1 MDTSN
6 THRAA
11 ADARSDQPTDELHEA
26 LAPPDLAFVRKY
38 IEPLC
43 RPLELYHRYSLVH
56 AERLPKT
63 GPVLLVCTHSFASYD
78 LVLLVLSVMQQTG
91 RLARALGHK
100 QLWFFHPIMSA
111 LSQRIGVVP
120 GTPDAG
126 HKLLAAGELVAV
138 APGGTREAIRH
149 SGQRFSV
156 SWQNRNGFA
165 RLALQTGATVVLAAT
180 PAADQIFT
188 LYDNPLTRRIY
199 ERFKLAPPLLRGIG
213 PTVIPRPVKLT
224 SYLSQPIV
232 PPPFSGS
239 EAEVHAFRDACESQ
253 MNALI
258 TEAVAAEGLR

>member
-1 MDTSN
+1 MDTS
-6 THRAA
+6 TRSSDGPVVADSTS
-11 ADARSDQPTDELHEA
+11 ADAPSDVLG
-26 LAPPDLAFVRKY
+26 PPDLSFVKTY

-43 RPLELYHRYSLVH
+43 KPLALYHRHSLVH
-56 AERLPKT
+56 AERLPLS

-78 LVLLVLSVMQQTG
+78 LVLLVVSLLQQTG

-100 QLWFFHPIMSA
+100 QLWFFHPLMSS

-149 SGQRFSV
+149 SGERFRV
-156 SWQNRNGFA
+156 SWHNRNGFA
-165 RLALQTGATVVLAAT
+165 RLALQTGAKVVFAAT

-188 LYDNPLTRRIY
+188 LYDNPLTRALY
-199 ERFKLAPPLLRGIG
+199 DRFKLAPPLLRGIG
-213 PTVIPRPVKLT
+213 PTPIPRPVKLT
-224 SYLSQPIV
+224 SYLSEPLV

-239 EAEVHAFRDACESQ
+239 EDEVHAFRNTCESL

-258 TEAVAAEGLR
+258 AEAVAKEGLA

>member
-6 THRAA
+6 SHFAA

-126 HKLLAAGELVAV
+126 HKLLAAGELVADGEVEYPRLDQPRGNGLIVVRHLV
-138 APGGTREAIRH
+138 ADTVADLVSEYRTAAVGRH
-149 SGQRFSV
+149 LAVPVLEDGKSLGRGETARNDRFGKLSQRPV
-156 SWQNRNGFA
+156 VN
-165 RLALQTGATVVLAAT
+165 VVLNVA
-180 PAADQIFT
+180 
-188 LYDNPLTRRIY
+188 RIVH
-199 ERFKLAPPLLRGIG
+199 RQSLLFGR
-213 PTVIPRPVKLT
+213 
-224 SYLSQPIV
+224 
-232 PPPFSGS
+232 
-239 EAEVHAFRDACESQ
+239 
-253 MNALI
+253 
-258 TEAVAAEGLR
+258 